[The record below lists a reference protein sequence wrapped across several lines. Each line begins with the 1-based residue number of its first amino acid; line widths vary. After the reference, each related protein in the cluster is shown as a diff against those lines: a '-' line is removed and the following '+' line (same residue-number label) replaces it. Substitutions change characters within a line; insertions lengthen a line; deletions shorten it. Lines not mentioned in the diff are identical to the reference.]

1 MKSNDTDTLNSWAPV
16 TAIDKALAITPLFTT
31 IIDGHAT
38 IEELLNEFEKEF
50 IIVREYA
57 IKVDEYS
64 NRTQARLCYLVAALI
79 SRKKVNDVNSDEL
92 VSDIIIKS
100 IEKMRAISASTNDFN
115 VSMPLENGFWG
126 VEVASELNQFCHNN
140 KFLSENF
147 DLLTL
152 TAAEVL
158 NNISVLITEKDEM
171 LLNRTKNS
179 VSRFVS
185 QQFIS
190 VLRNSPSNSDELNQ
204 CLESFKNIID
214 SFYKIVEMTRKHEVD

>member
-1 MKSNDTDTLNSWAPV
+1 MKNNDDLKHNSWAPV

-31 IIDGHAT
+31 IIDGYAT

-79 SRKKVNDVNSDEL
+79 SHGKINSVNSDVH
-92 VSDIIIKS
+92 VSDIIINS
-100 IEKMRAISASTNDFN
+100 IEKMRAISASANDFN

-126 VEVASELNQFCHNN
+126 VEVASGLNQFSQNN
-140 KFLSENF
+140 EFLRDNF

-152 TAAEVL
+152 TAAEAL

-185 QQFIS
+185 QQLIS
-190 VLRNSPSNSDELNQ
+190 VLENSPKNSDELNQ
-204 CLESFKNIID
+204 CLKSFKNIID
-214 SFYKIVEMTRKHEVD
+214 SFYTIVEKTRKYEVD